1 MANIFKLGDTVKQK
15 VPVIQGTVLK
25 KEFIDDDIC
34 YLVQYTEN
42 GESLTR
48 FFKESELEAV

>member
-34 YLVQYTEN
+34 YLVQYPEN